1 MNKVV
6 LFNNCTKKVLI
17 LICLVMILSLFSCSN
32 MLLDN
37 DLSQNQDEVLVTFS
51 INSGSGNSSR
61 TILPKI
67 ISDEINSG
75 DYVYILSGKSTR
87 GETIEKEFETD
98 FYSGY

>member
-17 LICLVMILSLFSCSN
+17 LICLMMIFSLFSCSN

-67 ISDEINSG
+67 ISNEEIQSL
-75 DYVYILSGKSTR
+75 DMEIRFLFLKFAIVDIRL
-87 GETIEKEFETD
+87 FL
-98 FYSGY
+98 